1 MRRCVGPVSSFSSS
15 AGRSI
20 AWLTLCA
27 LVALGAPAASGQL
40 FIVGSEADTH
50 DAEPGDALCA
60 DTGGECTLRA
70 AIEESNALG
79 SSPSISVADGE
90 YLLDLGELSIESTVT
105 LVATNLA
112 SIRQTQAD
120 RVMRISA
127 GASVHL
133 QRLAITNGSAAAGAG
148 ILVESGDLD
157 FADGELTENTATGD
171 GGGILVQDSNASI
184 RRVRIHHNDASR
196 GGGVAVRGEAR
207 AELGDLSVESN
218 TATVEGGGVFLEGY
232 AGGGQISVI
241 ACNVDQNQAPIGA
254 GVRLIKYSPHGGMD
268 LAITTIAENVS
279 TGDGSALSVSGSGF
293 ATLSNVTISANSGGA
308 AADVD
313 GGTLQLQHVTATQLG
328 APALQVRG
336 SGVARLDH
344 SVLSGNGAGVD
355 LAVAA
360 PGEATSIGHN
370 HITDFGASP
379 FLPDAT
385 DQIGGNPLLGALAVD
400 NVSGRNHV
408 RVQVPQ
414 PGSPLIDAGEES
426 EAAFVDARAVRRP
439 ADGNG
444 DAILAR
450 DPGAVEVTACEN
462 GIDDDGDGHAD
473 GDDVAC
479 SGHLDPSEREECYD
493 GLDNDDDGSI
503 DFDDSACATTGRE
516 SATVA
521 SCGLGV
527 ELVIAI
533 PALAAWRRR
542 RA

>member
-15 AGRSI
+15 AGRSS

-27 LVALGAPAASGQL
+27 LVALGAPAARGQL
-40 FIVGSEADTH
+40 FIVGSDADTH
-50 DAEPGDALCA
+50 DAIPGDALCT
-60 DTGGECTLRA
+60 DTTGECTLRA

-79 SSPSISVADGE
+79 SGPSISVADGE

-112 SIRQTQAD
+112 SIRQTQPD

-127 GASVHL
+127 GASVNL
-133 QRLAITNGSAAAGAG
+133 QRLAITNGSAESGAG

-157 FADGELTENTATGD
+157 FWDGELTENAATGD

-184 RRVRIHHNDASR
+184 RRVRIHHNGARR
-196 GGGVAVRGEAR
+196 GGGVAVLGEAR
-207 AELGDLSVESN
+207 AELSDLSVESN

-232 AGGGQISVI
+232 AGGGQISVL
-241 ACNVDQNQAPIGA
+241 ACNVDENQAPIGA
-254 GVRLIKYSPHGGMD
+254 GVRLTKYSPHGGMD
-268 LAITTIAENVS
+268 LAITTLAENVS
-279 TGDGSALSVSGSGF
+279 TGDGSALSVSGLGF
-293 ATLSNVTISANSGGA
+293 ATLSNVTMSANSGGA
-308 AADVD
+308 ATDID
-313 GGTLQLQHVTATQLG
+313 GGTLQLLHVTATQSG
-328 APALQVRG
+328 APALQVRS
-336 SGVARLDH
+336 SGVVRLDH
-344 SVLSGNGAGVD
+344 SVLSGNGAGAD
-355 LAVAA
+355 LAVTA
-360 PGEATSIGHN
+360 PGEATSIGYN

-379 FLPDAT
+379 FVPDAT

-400 NVSGRNHV
+400 NRTGRLHV
-408 RVQVPQ
+408 RVQAPQ
-414 PGSPLIDAGEES
+414 PGSPLIDAGDAS
-426 EAAFVDARAVRRP
+426 EAVFVDARGVRRP
-439 ADGNG
+439 ADGDG

-479 SGHLDPSEREECYD
+479 SGHLDPSEREECLD
-493 GLDNDDDGSI
+493 GLDNDEDGLIDSDDPT
-503 DFDDSACATTGRE
+503 CATAGLE
-516 SATVA
+516 SSTAPA
-521 SCGLGV
+521 CGLGV